1 MKKLRKNLR
10 ERYMHEID
18 DEERDKMIEMFGQ
31 NKKFFAE
38 LLVEAWQVQKWA

>member
-1 MKKLRKNLR
+1 
-10 ERYMHEID
+10 MHEID
-18 DEERDKMIEMFGQ
+18 DDEREKMIEMFGQ